1 MTQANGGPH
10 KSLSHGFHGH
20 DFHCLIRTT
29 LTMRWEIGLQE
40 IGSTMDEVGEGEG
53 LHGLADEVGSTRWAP
68 GITFTRSLKEHVHED
83 LGLGKR
89 WAPGDVLHRGRGRRG
104 RRAPLKKN
112 SSLESW
118 F

>member
-1 MTQANGGPH
+1 
-10 KSLSHGFHGH
+10 
-20 DFHCLIRTT
+20 
-29 LTMRWEIGLQE
+29 MRWERE
-40 IGSTMDEVGEGEG
+40 KGSTDW
-53 LHGLADEVGSTRWAP
+53 LTRWAP